1 LREGR
6 ADYGTKLED
15 IADYERIKNIVK
27 NGNYTGISR
36 VQDLTLEM
44 LSGDSSGETEATTEN

>member
-1 LREGR
+1 MERSWKIL
-6 ADYGTKLED
+6 L
-15 IADYERIKNIVK
+15 IMRIKNIVK

-44 LSGDSSGETEATTEN
+44 LSDDSSGETEATTEN